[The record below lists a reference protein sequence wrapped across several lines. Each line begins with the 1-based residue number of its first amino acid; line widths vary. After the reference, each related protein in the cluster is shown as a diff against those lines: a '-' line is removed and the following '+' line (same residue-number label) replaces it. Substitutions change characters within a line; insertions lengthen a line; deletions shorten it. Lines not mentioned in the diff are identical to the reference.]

1 MLKEKITLNP
11 EIEGDKLIVK
21 FTAVSIKYY
30 EAGTPEDNKNEDFCV
45 SVLLNELKP
54 ILESGFV
61 NKEFIVHEIF
71 DAILNESLGALIN
84 NQLMEVRDSF
94 MSVEDPL
101 FEQITGRI
109 LMEHTFKH
117 RLADAY
123 FTKES
128 QDKVKEVIK
137 NYLDDLKI
145 EKEEK

>member
-1 MLKEKITLNP
+1 MLKEKIILKP
-11 EIEGDKLIVK
+11 EIEDDKLIVK
-21 FTAVSIKYY
+21 FTAISIKYY
-30 EAGTPEDNKNEDFCV
+30 EVDVPEDNKNEDFCV
-45 SVLLNELKP
+45 TALLNEVKP

-61 NKEFIVHEIF
+61 SKEHIVLKTLET
-71 DAILNESLGALIN
+71 ILNESLGILIN

-101 FEQITGRI
+101 FEQLTGRI
-109 LMEHTFKH
+109 LMEHTFEH